1 MACKSCGTGT
11 NEDGTPK
18 GCGSKGACNTGACNK
33 RSSYDWLADLGID
46 DPYASSIVEVS
57 FKDGASQGFYH
68 APAELEVFTGD
79 NVVVETDN
87 GCNVGRITL
96 SGELVRLQMKKKK
109 TAESKVTEAIV
120 RRANVRDMEKMM
132 ECRELEK
139 ANLVKARAIARQN
152 HVKMKITDLEYQ
164 GDGRK
169 CTIYYTAEDRVDF
182 RELVRQFSHQFR
194 IKIEMRQIGPRQE
207 TARLGGIGSC
217 GRELCCST
225 WLSDFSA
232 VNTAAARYQNI
243 AINQAK
249 LSGQCGRLKCCLN
262 YELDT
267 YMEALEAFPKKAD
280 KIKTAAGQAILI
292 KTDIFKGI
300 MYYTYREN
308 RGLLYPIPVARV
320 HEMIALIRDG
330 KEPADLQSNQL
341 VIVPKEEVFEYEDV
355 TGAVELP
362 DEKRRKKRRKKSSG
376 GGGQGRGGN
385 ARRRSGSD
393 KPKGDGS
400 AKTETKPGT
409 GGGDKKEGSRSK
421 SRRSRS
427 NTRNKR
433 KGGDAGAKQGANNQ
447 GKTSGGKGNNPK
459 PTGSGSSTP
468 KAEGGARKK
477 RTGRRKKTGGGPPK
491 VD

>member
-1 MACKSCGTGT
+1 MACTSCASGT

-18 GCGSKGACNTGACNK
+18 GCGSKGNCGTGSCNK

-46 DPYASSIVEVS
+46 DPYANNIVEVA
-57 FKDGASQGFYH
+57 FKAGASQDFFH

-79 NVVVETDN
+79 EVAVETDN
-87 GCNVGRITL
+87 GFNVGRITL

-109 TAESKVTEAIV
+109 VPENKVTRSII
-120 RRANVRDMEKMM
+120 RKANVRDIEKLT
-132 ECRELEK
+132 ECRELERT
-139 ANLVKARAIARQN
+139 NLVKARAIARQN
-152 HVKMKITDLEYQ
+152 HAKMKISDLEYQ

-194 IKIEMRQIGPRQE
+194 VKIEMRQIGPRQE

-225 WLSDFSA
+225 WLSDFAA

-243 AINQAK
+243 AINQQK

-280 KIKTAAGQAILI
+280 KIKTAAGLAILI

-308 RGLLYPIPVARV
+308 RGLLYPIPVAKV
-320 HEMIALIRDG
+320 HEFLALNREG
-330 KEPADLQSNQL
+330 KEPSDLHTHQL
-341 VIVPKEEVFEYEDV
+341 VITPKEEVFEYEDV
-355 TGAVELP
+355 TGAIDLKP
-362 DEKRRKKRRKKSSG
+362 LEKSKRRRKKSGDSTKG
-376 GGGQGRGGN
+376 
-385 ARRRSGSD
+385 RSGNTRR
-393 KPKGDGS
+393 KAKGSTESKDGT
-400 AKTETKPGT
+400 AKTASPDKSAS
-409 GGGDKKEGSRSK
+409 GGDKKETSRSN
-421 SRRSRS
+421 SRRKGRS
-427 NTRNKR
+427 NTRNK
-433 KGGDAGAKQGANNQ
+433 KGGEAAGAKNTGTNN
-447 GKTSGGKGNNPK
+447 TGGDNAKPK
-459 PTGSGSSTP
+459 SSAP
-468 KAEGGARKK
+468 KASAKPSKDGGSQRKQ
-477 RTGRRKKTGGGPPK
+477 RTPRRKKSGGEPPK
-491 VD
+491 GD